1 MVFWNQTYISAEAS
15 GKVLKFAKQG
25 LPILFHGGLPNTT
38 IGTAGQ
44 KTVTQNMASLSKF
57 SNVKIVK
64 DKQSLVAALQALDVK
79 PRVSVESKKSSGNLY
94 SVWRSSKN
102 TELVYLYNKGSAAS
116 YDRLWWVIDI

>member
-1 MVFWNQTYISAEAS
+1 M
-15 GKVLKFAKQG
+15 
-25 LPILFHGGLPNTT
+25 T

-64 DKQSLVAALQALDVK
+64 DKQSLVAALEALDVK

-102 TELVYLYNKGSAAS
+102 TELVCLYNKGSAAS